1 MEPFSFSDL
10 EAHAPQAMRHLVS
23 ADEHPLNLALSLAGA
38 VGRLCWELGQIA
50 PEQMAEAMTDPERLD
65 QLSEAVADVQ
75 ILLQALA
82 SEIGL
87 KLGPATEQRLRF
99 LGTS

>member
-1 MEPFSFSDL
+1 MELFSFSDL

-50 PEQMAEAMTDPERLD
+50 PEQMGEAMTDPERLD
-65 QLSEAVADVQ
+65 QLSEAFADVQ

>member
-1 MEPFSFSDL
+1 MEPFSFSEL
-10 EAHAPQAMRHLVS
+10 EAQAPQAMRHLVS
-23 ADEHPLNLALSLAGA
+23 ADESPFNLALSLTGS

-50 PEQMAEAMTDPERLD
+50 PDQMAEAMTDPECLD
-65 QLSEAVADVQ
+65 QLSEAVADTQ

-87 KLGPATEQRLRF
+87 NLGPATEQRLRI
-99 LGTS
+99 LGAS